1 MKFENTRRFAIAF
14 RERKISNKGG
24 IVMSVRMPRLI
35 KTMVGIAIA
44 ALAPLVAAPPA
55 RAAAEHTSLAVPA
68 YVVLFLA
75 EYVAE
80 DQHFYDQQDLDVKVQ
95 FIAGVGAMNAVIAGS
110 TDFSMSSGGSLT
122 RAAAH
127 GQTLLA
133 IANMGDQNGQYIV
146 LRKDLADAAHFDP
159 SAPLA
164 ERAKILK
171 GKTIGIDGIQ
181 SVVHSIVRVVARAGG
196 IDPESVTV
204 SPMQP
209 ADTLSAF
216 ARHAID
222 GFAGGPPW
230 PQQVV
235 TDGTAVI
242 VSDGA
247 KGEPKEFSPIGS
259 VMLVTRPQF
268 CVDHRSI
275 CLKMGHGMKL
285 AADFIHDHPKESL
298 AILKKRYEK
307 VDDAVLQASYE
318 AVRQMTPQPPVPDAA
333 ELANAESMNIAAGFQ
348 KPEERLKSYAPLF
361 STEFAH

>member
-1 MKFENTRRFAIAF
+1 MSNACEPPSQEIAHQ
-14 RERKISNKGG
+14 KGETLVS
-24 IVMSVRMPRLI
+24 IRMPSLV
-35 KTMVGIAIA
+35 KNKA
-44 ALAPLVAAPPA
+44 ALAAAGLAALAAASPA
-55 RAAAEHTSLAVPA
+55 RAAVEHTSLAIPA

-80 DQHFYDQQDLDVKVQ
+80 DQHLYEQQGLDVKVQ

-127 GQTLLA
+127 GQSLLA
-133 IANMGDQNGQYIV
+133 IANMGNQNGQYIV
-146 LRKDLADAAHFDP
+146 LRKDEAEAAHFDP
-159 SAPLA
+159 NAPLA

-171 GKTIGIDGIQ
+171 GKTIGIDAMQ
-181 SVVHSIVRVVARAGG
+181 SVVHSVVRVVARAGG
-196 IDPESVTV
+196 LDPDSVTV
-204 SPMQP
+204 TPMQP

-230 PQQVV
+230 AQQVL
-235 TDGTAVI
+235 TNGSAVV

-259 VMLVTRPQF
+259 VMVVTRPQF
-268 CVDHRSI
+268 CADHRSV
-275 CLKMGHGMKL
+275 CVKMGHVMKL

-298 AILKKRYEK
+298 AILTKRYPKVEEK
-307 VDDAVLQASYE
+307 VLEASYDAVRE
-318 AVRQMTPQPPVPDAA
+318 MTPQPPVPDAKQ
-333 ELANAESMNIAAGFQ
+333 LANAENMNIAAGFMNPAQ
-348 KPEERLKSYAPLF
+348 RLKSYAPLF
-361 STEFAH
+361 SADYAR

>member
-1 MKFENTRRFAIAF
+1 MSISFTRRTGPTAFALIA
-14 RERKISNKGG
+14 G
-24 IVMSVRMPRLI
+24 VC
-35 KTMVGIAIA
+35 A
-44 ALAPLVAAPPA
+44 ALAASPA
-55 RAAAEHTSLAVPA
+55 RAATEHTSLAIPA

-80 DQHFYDQQDLDVKVQ
+80 DQHLYEQQDLDVKVQ

-127 GQTLLA
+127 GQNLLA
-133 IANMGDQNGQYIV
+133 IANMGNQNGQYIV
-146 LRKDLADAAHFDP
+146 LRKDEADAAHFDP
-159 SAPLA
+159 NAPLA

-171 GKTIGIDGIQ
+171 GKTIGIDAMQ
-181 SVVHSIVRVVARAGG
+181 SVVHSIVRVVAKAGG

-204 SPMQP
+204 TPMQP

-222 GFAGGPPW
+222 GFAAGPPW

-235 TDGTAVI
+235 TNGTAVI

-268 CVDHRSI
+268 CADHRSI
-275 CLKMGHGMKL
+275 CVKMGHAMKL

-318 AVRQMTPQPPVPDAA
+318 AVREMTPQPPVPSAQ
-333 ELANAESMNIAAGFQ
+333 ELANAENMNIEAGFQ
-348 KPEERLKSYAPLF
+348 KPEERLKSYTPLF
-361 STEFAH
+361 STEYAH